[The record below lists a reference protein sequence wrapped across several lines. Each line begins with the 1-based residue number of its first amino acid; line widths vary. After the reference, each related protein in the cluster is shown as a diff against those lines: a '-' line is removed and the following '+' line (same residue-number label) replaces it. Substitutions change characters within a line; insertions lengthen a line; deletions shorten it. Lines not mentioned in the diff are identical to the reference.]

1 MDSPGA
7 RFYESRI
14 MGGLKFIKMHGLGN
28 DFVVLD
34 ARQGALGIDARRA
47 RAIADRRTGVGCDQ
61 LLVIEP
67 AKNGAADAFMR
78 IFNPD
83 GGEAQACGN
92 GTRCVASLLM
102 AETGKADSRIETV
115 AGVLDAR
122 AGPDG
127 AVSVD
132 MGPVNLDWK
141 TIPLAR
147 QMDTLKLDFAM
158 GPLREPV
165 AVNVGNPHAVF
176 FVDDAEA
183 APLADLGPKIE
194 HDALFPE
201 RVNVE
206 AATVRADGTIRLRVW
221 ERGAGLTPACG
232 SGACATL
239 VAANR
244 RGLAGRRAKVVLDGG
259 GLDIEWRADNHV
271 IMTGPVATVFAG
283 ELDRALLQGA
293 GR

>member
-1 MDSPGA
+1 
-7 RFYESRI
+7 
-14 MGGLKFIKMHGLGN
+14 
-28 DFVVLD
+28 
-34 ARQGALGIDARRA
+34 
-47 RAIADRRTGVGCDQ
+47 
-61 LLVIEP
+61 
-67 AKNGAADAFMR
+67 
-78 IFNPD
+78 
-83 GGEAQACGN
+83 
-92 GTRCVASLLM
+92 TRCVASLLM

-141 TIPLAR
+141 AIPLAR

-176 FVDDAEA
+176 FVDDAA
-183 APLADLGPKIE
+183 AVPLAELGPKIE

-232 SGACATL
+232 SGACATV

-259 GLDIEWRADNHV
+259 ALDIEWRADNHV
-271 IMTGPVATVFAG
+271 IMSGPVATVFAG
-283 ELDRALLQGA
+283 EIDRVLLQGA